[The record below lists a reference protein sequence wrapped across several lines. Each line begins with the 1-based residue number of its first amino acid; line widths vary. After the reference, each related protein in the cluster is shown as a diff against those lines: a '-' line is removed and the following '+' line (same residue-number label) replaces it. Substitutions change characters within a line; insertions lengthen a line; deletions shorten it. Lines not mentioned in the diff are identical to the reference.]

1 MSDFKPRDPDYR
13 AVVQQT
19 FDDAPFIRSLGA
31 VLDEVG
37 PGSCVTSLE
46 LTPNHLQQDGVV
58 HAGVQATLADH
69 TAGCSAA
76 TLMAPGERVFT
87 IEFKINLL
95 RAGHGEGLVC
105 RARVLRPGATITV
118 AEAEVFVVRQGE
130 ERLTAK
136 ATLTFT
142 FKQGI
147 G

>member
-31 VLDEVG
+31 VLDDVG
-37 PGSCVTSLE
+37 PGFCVASLE
-46 LTPNHLQQDGVV
+46 LAPDHLQQDGVV

-87 IEFKINLL
+87 IEFKLNLL
-95 RAGHGEGLVC
+95 RAGQGEKLVC

-118 AEAEVFVVRQGE
+118 AEADVFAVHQGKE
-130 ERLTAK
+130 GLCAK
-136 ATLTFT
+136 AMLTFT
-142 FKQGI
+142 FKQGA